1 MTRIRQLSKRNSLYI
16 DKHAFLSA
24 YHFALQY
31 TNWKKQYA
39 DLIGQAVRALD
50 YDDMPHSTGTGDPTS
65 RIAMRS
71 SVLSARIDTIETLAV
86 TAGGEWWR
94 HLLYAVTHEGTTYN
108 YLRLGKAE
116 GLGAI
121 PCGKNQFYQS
131 RRLFYFLL
139 WEKIE
144 ESQLI
149 S

>member
-1 MTRIRQLSKRNSLYI
+1 MTLIRQLSKKNKFYI
-16 DKHAFLSA
+16 DKHAFYAA
-24 YHFALQY
+24 YHFALNY
-31 TNWKKQYA
+31 PSWKKQYA
-39 DLIGQAVRALD
+39 ELIGQAVRAVD

-86 TAGGEWWR
+86 TAGGKWWR
-94 HLLYAVTHEGTTYN
+94 HLLYAVTHEGVTYTR
-108 YLRLGKAE
+108 LRMGMVRELGE
-116 GLGAI
+116 MDW
-121 PCGKNQFYQS
+121 GKNQYYQS